1 MKCEVC
7 RENEVSEE
15 PTKIVLDNGEHI
27 MICEECAVLL
37 GVIEQKV
44 QEMTYDNAL

>member
-15 PTKIVLDNGEHI
+15 PTKIVLDNTEQI
-27 MICEECAVLL
+27 VICEECALLL

-44 QEMTYDNAL
+44 QEMTRDDAL